1 MEQTRLIKYLDDI
14 FNEHFVG
21 QNEKNYTEIEQAL
34 NDLKSKIAEH
44 EKLNGNT
51 VHDAEQIKIFNSTLE
66 DVARLMK
73 AQIENLVVGA
83 NGNGNIEVKDAHVDM
98 DGKRHNTLQSRLQA
112 DLSAIS
118 NMAKGSKTLADKHEK
133 EIQKTAFYDEIT
145 SVKGRKHETSYK
157 LIIIPHKDKEGNLIK
172 LKRGIVGDDKSHP
185 EHITPREFAQL
196 SGASFV
202 ANASTGSGSRLMLH
216 GQQIYEGKIL
226 DSVKDYEPLKDRWT
240 MTIGENNELY
250 SYPQAVS
257 ASEIKKKGINNTVS
271 GFGPLIL
278 DGKVAYQKGMY
289 SVNSEESHPRQVIG
303 QLPNNDIFFFTC
315 DGRIETGQLYHKG
328 MTLLEVIDTVQD
340 HFGKGDGK
348 IKFLYNLDGGGS
360 SASILHG
367 QMLNKL
373 VDSNHKAERPVLDFL
388 YVAKEK
394 VQPRDND
401 IHRIMNMIGDL
412 RYDNQFIF
420 GMLQHY
426 NHIESK
432 ELNLINGNTGYAG
445 IVMRDDKRKPM
456 SKLYLD
462 KRIAFY
468 RYDKKKSIFIVDD
481 RGLHVDGKMMAK
493 KHSAPG
499 RVRNCN
505 NIRYGGDY
513 HVLSDATNAPYPN
526 QSSAIVTHWNIGSID
541 STKASSAIQRA
552 TPFAR
557 SASVKEKRRTYTKK
571 DGWSDWFEV

>member
-21 QNEKNYTEIEQAL
+21 QNERNFREIEKAL
-34 NDLKSKIAEH
+34 INIRELAKEH
-44 EKLNGNT
+44 EEKKDYAHN
-51 VHDAEQIKIFNSTLE
+51 AEQIKIFNNKL
-66 DVARLMK
+66 DKVVGMMK
-73 AQIENLVVGA
+73 SQIENIITGA
-83 NGNGNIEVKDAHVDM
+83 NGDGNAELKDAHVAI
-98 DGKRHNTLQSRLQA
+98 DGTKHQTLQARLQN
-112 DLSAIS
+112 DLFKLDEIS
-118 NMAKGSKTLADKHEK
+118 NEAKTLANKHE
-133 EIQKTAFYDEIT
+133 EQIMKTAFYDEIT
-145 SVKGRKHETSYK
+145 STKGRKHDTSYK

-196 SGASFV
+196 SGATFV

-240 MTIGENNELY
+240 MTIGDNNELY
-250 SYPQAVS
+250 AYPQAVT

-271 GFGPLIL
+271 GFGPLFL
-278 DGKVAYQKGMY
+278 DGKVAYQTGMY
-289 SVNSEESHPRQVIG
+289 SPNSEVSHPRQVVG

-315 DGRIETGQLYHKG
+315 DGRIKTGQLYHKG
-328 MTLLEVIDTVQD
+328 MTLPEVIDTLQD

-348 IKFLYNLDGGGS
+348 IKFAYNLDGGGS
-360 SASILHG
+360 ASSILNG

-388 YVAKEK
+388 YVVKEK

-426 NHIESK
+426 NTIESK
-432 ELNLINGNTGYAG
+432 ELNLINGNKGYAG

-456 SKLYLD
+456 SKLYMD

-468 RYDKKKSIFIVDD
+468 RYDLKKSIFIVDD
-481 RGLHVDGKMMAK
+481 RGLHVGGKMMAK
-493 KHSAPG
+493 KDSAP
-499 RVRNCN
+499 RLVRNPN
-505 NIRYGGDY
+505 TIRYGGDY
-513 HVLSDATNAPYPN
+513 HVLSDATNGPYPN
-526 QSSAIVTHWNIGSID
+526 QSSSIVTHWNIGSID
-541 STKASSAIQRA
+541 FTKASSAIQRA

-571 DGWSDWFEV
+571 DGWSQWFEV